1 MYVAKWRL
9 GFEKDDIVAQLK
21 KRYKKNKLN
30 FTCLY
35 KKKNGHVGFSGLLI

>member
-35 KKKNGHVGFSGLLI
+35 KKNGHVGFSGLLI

>member
-21 KRYKKNKLN
+21 KRYIKFYMSL
-30 FTCLY
+30 
-35 KKKNGHVGFSGLLI
+35 